1 MKQRKRLSLI
11 SAGICSLLALLPIS
25 ASGSMPSNELVTD
38 TPRLQESKE
47 TLLVNVA
54 RPFPQH
60 TDYVSGSIKPNHV
73 SQAELD
79 NDVRR
84 IYDEWKER
92 YIKKHPKASNQ
103 YYVFYNLEKT
113 VEPDNAVSSSEGHGY
128 GMLATV
134 LMAGHDAEAKT
145 YFDGLYRYYKAHPSV
160 INSALMAW
168 QQVKDSKGNIIDNPD
183 GGNDAATDGD
193 MDIAYALLLADKQWG
208 SSGEINYLSQAKNVI
223 NAIMKN
229 EVNYSEGILKLGDWA
244 DDSDSKYGKATRTS
258 DFMLSHLKA
267 FEKATG
273 NSKWSKVVDKT
284 YSIQNTLYTKNSSKA
299 GLLPDFAVKKSSS
312 YVPAPP
318 HLLED
323 KNDGN
328 YYYNACR
335 VPWRLPVDYLMSGD
349 SRAVPQLET
358 LNAWIQKTTSKN
370 PKKVMS
376 GYSLDG
382 KVLPKADFNS
392 MAFTAPFAVSA
403 MIDSQN
409 QEWLNKLWAH
419 MASSPTKSNEYFDNS
434 IRLLTMITAS
444 GNWWLPE

>member
-1 MKQRKRLSLI
+1 MKRRKRLSFI
-11 SAGICSLLALLPIS
+11 SVGIFSLLALLPIS
-25 ASGSMPSNELVTD
+25 ASGSISSNDLVNKQEI
-38 TPRLQESKE
+38 QESQE

-60 TDYVSGSIKPNHV
+60 TEYVSGSIKPNHV
-73 SQAELD
+73 SQTQMD

-84 IYDEWKER
+84 IYDEWKAR
-92 YIKKHPKASNQ
+92 YLTKNPKASDQ

-113 VEPDNAVSSSEGHGY
+113 VEPENAVSSSEGHGY
-128 GMLATV
+128 GMLATA
-134 LMAGHDAEAKT
+134 LMAGHDPNAKT
-145 YFDGLYRYYKAHPSV
+145 YFDGLYRFYKAHPSV
-160 INSALMAW
+160 YNSALMAW

-208 SSGEINYLSQAKNVI
+208 SSGEINYLAQAKNVS
-223 NAIMKN
+223 NAIMKH
-229 EVNYSEGILKLGDWA
+229 EVNSSEWIVKLGDWA
-244 DDSDSKYGKATRTS
+244 DNSDSKFGKATRTS

-267 FEKATG
+267 FKKATG
-273 NSKWSKVVDKT
+273 NSNWSKVIDKT
-284 YSIQNTLYTKNSSKA
+284 YSIQDTLYTKNSPKA
-299 GLLPDFAVKKSSS
+299 GLLPDFAVKKSST

-318 HLLED
+318 NLLED
-323 KNDGN
+323 KNDGS

-349 SRAVPQLET
+349 NRAVPQLKT
-358 LNAWIQKTTSKN
+358 LNAWVQKTTSKK
-370 PKKVMS
+370 PTKVMS

-382 KVLPKADFNS
+382 KVLSNADFNS
-392 MAFTAPFAVSA
+392 MAYTAPFAVSA
-403 MIDSQN
+403 MIESKN
-409 QEWLNKLWAH
+409 QDWLNKLWTH